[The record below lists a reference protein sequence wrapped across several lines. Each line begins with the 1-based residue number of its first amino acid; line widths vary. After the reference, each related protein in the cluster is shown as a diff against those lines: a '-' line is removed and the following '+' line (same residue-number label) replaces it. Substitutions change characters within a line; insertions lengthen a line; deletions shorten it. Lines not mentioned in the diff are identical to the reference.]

1 MKITFKELTLKNFK
15 SHRDL
20 TVNFGEVT
28 KITGDNA
35 KGKSSISEA
44 ITWLLYGTDMLGS
57 KLDPTP
63 ITYNAE
69 ETLVTLLLDIDG
81 KSIKLGRELKKA
93 NKYYIND
100 VPSKAKDF
108 NNLLDDLF
116 DKDMFLSLFN
126 PNYFFTLHWEKQR
139 EMVLTFVTPPSQKQV
154 LEALPELQSKKLAEQ
169 LKKHRLDDLQK
180 IHKENKSKKDK
191 EHIAAQSRVRTL
203 EEQTQESDSFDLDV
217 LKQKEQ
223 ELTEEIDKITKLT
236 SGASENNAR
245 MNYLNDQ
252 ILRIQS
258 EIKRSA
264 DGWSELRDR
273 EINFNCP
280 TCGQALDQQT
290 ADLAIERHEQEKA
303 TYKEQHKK
311 LVVKRNELQK
321 ELAKMEL
328 FDISEQLDHSHRL
341 SEMFLEVR
349 QKIKEYEKQIKHKQE
364 VEQAKLLEE
373 EILESRNNSIFI
385 LDAIKSYEAKA
396 AQLQGNKAK
405 SLFNN
410 LSINLFETLKN
421 GDLKPTF
428 EIEMDNKP
436 YRKLSLSECIRA
448 GLELRDV
455 FSKEM
460 DIIVPC
466 FVDNAESITSFKKP
480 NGQLITSKVV
490 AGQELKIEGVDK

>member
-1 MKITFKELTLKNFK
+1 MKIIFKELIIKNFK
-15 SHRDL
+15 SHHDL
-20 TVNFGEVT
+20 IVNFGEVT

-35 KGKSSISEA
+35 KGKSSVSEA
-44 ITWLLYGTDMLGS
+44 ITWLLYGTDMLGG

-69 ETLVTLLLDIDG
+69 ETLVTLLLDVDG
-81 KSIKLGRELKKA
+81 KDIKLGRELKKT

-100 VPSKAKDF
+100 VPSKATDF

-154 LEALPELQSKKLAEQ
+154 IEELPELQSKKLAEQ
-169 LKKHRLDDLQK
+169 LKKHRLEDLQK
-180 IHKENKSKKDK
+180 IHRDNKNKKDK
-191 EHIAAQSRVRTL
+191 EHIAAQSRVKTL
-203 EEQTQESDSFDLDV
+203 EEQMRESNPINLDV
-217 LKQKEQ
+217 LEDKEKK
-223 ELTEEIDKITKLT
+223 LTAEIDKIAKITNG
-236 SGASENNAR
+236 SSENNAK
-245 MNYLNDQ
+245 MNYLNNQ
-252 ILRIQS
+252 ILSLQE

-264 DGWSELRDR
+264 GGWVELRDR

-280 TCGQALDQQT
+280 TCGQALDEQT
-290 ADLAIERHEQEKA
+290 ADLAIERHEQEKES
-303 TYKEQHKK
+303 YKERHKK
-311 LVVKRNELQK
+311 LVLQRNELQK
-321 ELAKMEL
+321 ELAGMQL
-328 FDISEQLDHSHRL
+328 FDISEQLDHSNRL
-341 SEMFLEVR
+341 SETRSEVR
-349 QKIKEYEKQIKHKQE
+349 QKIKEYEQQIKHKQE

-385 LDAIKSYEAKA
+385 LDAIKAYEAKA
-396 AQLQGNKAK
+396 AELQGNKVK
-405 SLFNN
+405 SLFND

-421 GDLKPTF
+421 GELKPTF

-436 YRKLSLSECIRA
+436 YRKLSLSEGIRA

-460 DIIVPC
+460 DIIIPC
-466 FVDNAESITSFKKP
+466 FVDNAESITSFNKP
-480 NGQLITSKVV
+480 NGQLITSTVV
-490 AGQELKIEGVDK
+490 AGQQLKIEGVDK